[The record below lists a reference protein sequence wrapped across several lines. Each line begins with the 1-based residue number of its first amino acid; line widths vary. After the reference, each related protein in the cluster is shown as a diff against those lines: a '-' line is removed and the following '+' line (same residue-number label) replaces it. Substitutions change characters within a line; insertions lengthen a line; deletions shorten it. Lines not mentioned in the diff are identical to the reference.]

1 MRVYH
6 DFIWSTLVHFGTNF
20 WHDFDNTVC
29 DHSKLYHTPASHT
42 LRFDREMWD
51 EYLMKLKESGCNA
64 IVVDLGDSMVY
75 DSHPELAVE
84 GAYTKDEMRLE
95 LDRLAS
101 LGFEVIPKLNF
112 STTHDVWLGEY
123 ARMVSTPTYY
133 KVCCDLI
140 DETVELFRPRYFHIG
155 FDEEDYANQSKYDY
169 VVIRQ
174 NELWWH
180 DLKLL
185 ARRVEDGGAR
195 ALIWADYAR
204 HRPDEFVEKLP
215 KSVIPVNWYYFVE
228 YGENISEE
236 MRIRVAPFDILEEHG
251 FDQIPGG
258 SVEYHQNN
266 LELLATYCKEHISK
280 EHLFG
285 FIQTTWCSVERQNKE
300 HLWNGADAVAEAIKA
315 FEGQQS

>member
-6 DFIWSTLVHFGTNF
+6 DFIWSTLVHFSTNL
-20 WHDFDNTVC
+20 WHDFDNKVC
-29 DHSKLYHTPASHT
+29 DCSKLYHTPASHT
-42 LRFDREMWD
+42 LRFDRGMWD
-51 EYLMKLKESGCNA
+51 EYVMKLKESGCNA
-64 IVVDLGDSMVY
+64 IVIDLGDSMVY

-84 GAYTKDEMRLE
+84 GAFTKDEMKRE
-95 LDRLAS
+95 LDRLSS

-133 KVCCDLI
+133 KVCFDLI
-140 DETVELFRPRYFHIG
+140 DEVIELFRPRFFHIG

-174 NELWWH
+174 NDLWWH
-180 DLKLL
+180 DLRLL
-185 ARRVEDGGAR
+185 ADRVERGGAR
-195 ALIWADYAR
+195 ALIWSDYAR
-204 HRPDEFVEKLP
+204 HRPEEFVEKLP

-228 YGENISEE
+228 YGENIREE

-258 SVEYHQNN
+258 SVEYHKNN
-266 LELLATYCKEHISK
+266 LELLAKYCKEHISK
-280 EHLFG
+280 ERLFG
-285 FIQTTWCSVERQNKE
+285 FIQTTWCAVDEQNKRK
-300 HLWNGADAVAEAIKA
+300 LWDGTDAVAEAIKA
-315 FEGQQS
+315 FEGHKS